1 MNEII
6 HIRYIDMSDTYVHMY
21 VWIYTLTLL
30 GFRFGLKVWKVHY
43 QKGYYKFVGGFCATY
58 KYVWKIQKIIVPCGQ
73 FVPCWSTY
81 KMFHF
86 NAAVSQLMT
95 TPIYCYPTHCMHIY
109 VHMYVY
115 LKHMNIFVCALVYYV
130 NKSRVTEIKL
140 IASISIHIYIC
151 ISTYVQKDIS
161 TLIFTNAYM

>member
-1 MNEII
+1 MNLHT
-6 HIRYIDMSDTYVHMY
+6 HIT
-21 VWIYTLTLL
+21 WIS
-30 GFRFGLKVWKVHY
+30 FRSKSLKSPLSKRVLQIREASVVS
-43 QKGYYKFVGGFCATY
+43 FGGFCATY

-109 VHMYVY
+109 LHMYVY
-115 LKHMNIFVCALVYYV
+115 LKQMHIFVCALVYYV